1 MQNYNFVP
9 DKFFQFQKI
18 PVKLIAFCILLF
30 SSLCKKRYFYAK
42 ESKVSLINTELF
54 IARRIFFAKG
64 TSKKFSESIV
74 SIAVF
79 GIAFGLFV
87 MILSVAIVTGFKK
100 EVRNKVI
107 GFGSHIQLVNF
118 DSNSSYETIPVS
130 KDQKWL
136 QEVRNL
142 KGIKSIQRFATKPGI
157 VKTDDE
163 IQGIV
168 LKGVGS
174 DFDWSFFKENLVEG
188 SLFSVS
194 DSVKT
199 DVVLISK
206 QIALLLKLKVGD
218 PLYTYFL
225 NEETKAQKMRKF
237 KICGIYSTS
246 LEEFDRLFVLADI
259 SQVQKLN
266 DWKSDQISGFEITV
280 DDFNDLELI
289 NRKIQR
295 ITLRYSSE
303 EDSVLRPVT
312 ITSKYPQIFDWLNLL
327 DMNVWIILGL
337 IIVVAGFNM
346 VSGLLILILERT
358 TMIGVLK
365 AVGTQNWSIRKI
377 FIYISSFLILKGM
390 FWGNLAGIAFCL
402 IQARFGIFKL
412 DPGSYYLDTVPVN
425 LKISHLLMLNAG
437 TIVITLLMLLVPS
450 WYISRIEPDKAI
462 RFD

>member
-1 MQNYNFVP
+1 
-9 DKFFQFQKI
+9 
-18 PVKLIAFCILLF
+18 
-30 SSLCKKRYFYAK
+30 
-42 ESKVSLINTELF
+42 VSLFNTELF

-64 TSKKFSESIV
+64 TTRKFSESIV
-74 SIAVF
+74 SFAVF

-107 GFGSHIQLVNF
+107 GFGSHIQLVNW
-118 DSNSSYETIPVS
+118 DSNLSYETSPVS
-130 KDQKWL
+130 RDQKWL

-142 KGIKSIQRFATKPGI
+142 KGIKSIQSFATKPGI

-163 IQGIV
+163 IHGIV

-188 SLFSVS
+188 SLFSVA
-194 DSVKT
+194 DSTKT
-199 DVVLISK
+199 DDVLISK

-225 NEETKAQKMRKF
+225 NEETKSQKMRKF
-237 KICGIYSTS
+237 RICGIYRTS

-259 SQVQKLN
+259 SHVQKLN
-266 DWKSDQISGFEITV
+266 EWKTDQISGFEIAIN
-280 DDFNDLELI
+280 DFNDLEII
-289 NRKIQR
+289 NRNIRR
-295 ITLRYSSE
+295 ITISYSA
-303 EDSVLRPVT
+303 EDEPILRPIT

-337 IIVVAGFNM
+337 IILVAGFNM
-346 VSGLLILILERT
+346 VSGLLILILERI

-365 AVGTQNWSIRKI
+365 AVGFENWSIRKI

-390 FWGNLAGIAFCL
+390 FWGNIAGITFCL
-402 IQARFGIFKL
+402 IQSKFGIFKL
-412 DPGSYYLDTVPVN
+412 DPASYYLDTVPVN
-425 LKISHLLMLNAG
+425 LTFMHLLMLNAG
-437 TIVITLLMLLVPS
+437 TIAVTLMMLLVPS
-450 WYISRIEPDKAI
+450 WYISRIAPDKAI
-462 RFD
+462 KFD

>member
-1 MQNYNFVP
+1 
-9 DKFFQFQKI
+9 
-18 PVKLIAFCILLF
+18 
-30 SSLCKKRYFYAK
+30 
-42 ESKVSLINTELF
+42 VSLFNTELF

-64 TSKKFSESIV
+64 TSRKFSESIV
-74 SIAVF
+74 SFAVF

-107 GFGSHIQLVNF
+107 GFGAHIQLVNF
-118 DSNSSYETIPVS
+118 DSNSSYETVPVS
-130 KDQKWL
+130 KNQKWL
-136 QEVRNL
+136 SEIKNL
-142 KGIKSIQRFATKPGI
+142 KGVKNVQQFATKPGI
-157 VKTDDE
+157 IKTDNE
-163 IQGIV
+163 IHGIV

-174 DFDWSFFKENLVEG
+174 DFDWSFFKENLVAG
-188 SLFSVS
+188 SIFTVS

-199 DVVLISK
+199 DDVLISK
-206 QIALLLKLKVGD
+206 QIASLLKLKVGD

-225 NEETKAQKMRKF
+225 NEETMSQKMRKF

-259 SQVQKLN
+259 AHVRKLN
-266 DWKSDQISGFEITV
+266 DWKPDQISGFEITV
-280 DDFNDLELI
+280 DDFNDLQLI
-289 NRKIQR
+289 NRQVQR
-295 ITLRYSSE
+295 ITINYSKDNE
-303 EDSVLRPVT
+303 SVLRPT
-312 ITSKYPQIFDWLNLL
+312 MITSKYPQIFDWLNLL
-327 DMNVWIILGL
+327 DMNVWIILSL
-337 IIVVAGFNM
+337 IIIVAGFNM

-358 TMIGVLK
+358 MMIGILK
-365 AVGTQNWSIRKI
+365 AVGTANWSIRKI

-390 FWGNLAGIAFCL
+390 FWGNVAGIAFCI
-402 IQARFGIFKL
+402 IQSKFGIFKL

-437 TIVITLLMLLVPS
+437 TILITLLMLLVPS